1 MTENLNDVMRGAT
14 ENLHPNI
21 GMLTAGGIA
30 RGVRKRRNRRF
41 MQIAGATA
49 SVSAVFGVVAVVG
62 VSGTGASA
70 RVSAASGSQGSP
82 GSPVGGAAAPAP
94 TSTPLDRNTE
104 AASGPGKPAAG
115 PVTGD
120 QMATWL
126 QQALQPYRFTG
137 EQVLDKQGSDGPAGP
152 YATLRIGYDGQAGS
166 VSLNVEHAAYQGNQ
180 QLPPYMSVSTLP
192 DGSHLEV
199 FNGPEWPAGNGD
211 PKAKRLEVTWYRTDG
226 AAVDVQVL
234 NAVQEK
240 GTTTATG
247 LGLTEDQAAKV
258 VQSPVWNKAIAA
270 VLARTVP
277 SNPSMPS
284 GEKSKLLQQKNPGGG
299 SGTDTS
305 PAVPPAQ

>member
-1 MTENLNDVMRGAT
+1 MTENLDDVMREAT

-21 GMLTAGGIA
+21 GKLTAGGIA
-30 RGVRKRRNRRF
+30 RGVRKRRNRHI

-49 SVSAVFGVVAVVG
+49 SVTAVFGVVAMVG
-62 VSGTGASA
+62 LPGRGTSA
-70 RVSAASGSQGSP
+70 GVSAASGSQGSP
-82 GSPVGGAAAPAP
+82 ASATAPASPASPTSPTSPVVGDAGPGQA
-94 TSTPLDRNTE
+94 STPLDTSTE
-104 AASGPGKPAAG
+104 AASGPGRPAAA

-126 QQALQPYRFTG
+126 QQVLQPYHFTG
-137 EQVLDKQGSDGPAGP
+137 EQVLYSEGSDGPAGP

-166 VSLNVEHAAYQGNQ
+166 VSLNVERTGYQDNG
-180 QLPPYMSVSTLP
+180 QLPPYISVTTLP

-211 PKAKRLEVTWYRTDG
+211 PKAKRIEVTWYRTDG
-226 AAVDVQVL
+226 TAVDVQVL

-240 GTTTATG
+240 GATTATG
-247 LGLTEDQAAKV
+247 LGLTTDQAAKV

-270 VLARTVP
+270 VL
-277 SNPSMPS
+277 
-284 GEKSKLLQQKNPGGG
+284 SKTAPKNAGGG

-305 PAVPPAQ
+305 PAVPPAR